1 MRPAGSSPPSRSSS
15 VAITFAVAESPEKAR
30 AGKGLLFEPELRD
43 YFRRVSIQ
51 IGIAPAGLTH
61 LDPYGDAFFEGARLS
76 RLEREVDDLRSIL
89 EELYRKGGLAPS
101 LEPPEI
107 IGLETEPEGKP
118 CGRNGVLQ
126 FLKALKALSQKA
138 RKEGRPLL
146 AIGD

>member
-1 MRPAGSSPPSRSSS
+1 M
-15 VAITFAVAESPEKAR
+15 AITLAIGVSPEKVR
-30 AGKGLLFEPELRD
+30 EGKTLVFEPELRD
-43 YFRRVSIQ
+43 YFRRVFIQ
-51 IGIAPAGLTH
+51 IGISPADLTG
-61 LDPYGDAFFEGARLS
+61 LDPYGDTRFEGARLS

-89 EELYRKGGLAPS
+89 EALYRKGGLPPL

-126 FLKALKALSQKA
+126 FLRGLRDLCQEA

-146 AIGD
+146 AMGD

>member
-1 MRPAGSSPPSRSSS
+1 M
-15 VAITFAVAESPEKAR
+15 AITFAIAESPEKVPEGR
-30 AGKGLLFEPELRD
+30 ALIFEPELRD

-51 IGIAPAGLTH
+51 IGIAPPDLTN
-61 LDPYGDAFFEGARLS
+61 LDPYGDTHFAGARLFQ
-76 RLEREVDDLRSIL
+76 LEREVDDLRSIL
-89 EELYRKGGLAPS
+89 EELYRKGGLRRS
-101 LEPPEI
+101 MEPPES

-126 FLKALKALSQKA
+126 FLRALKELSQKA

>member
-1 MRPAGSSPPSRSSS
+1 M
-15 VAITFAVAESPEKAR
+15 AITFAVGESPENVHDEEA
-30 AGKGLLFEPELRD
+30 LVFEPELRN
-43 YFRRVSIQ
+43 YFRRLSIQ
-51 IGIAPAGLTH
+51 IGIAPPDLTN
-61 LDPYGDAFFEGARLS
+61 LDPYGDTRFEGAGLF

-89 EELYRKGGLAPS
+89 EALYRKGGLAPS
-101 LEPPEI
+101 LEPPEM

-126 FLKALKALSQKA
+126 FLKALKTLSQKA